1 MAILYLL
8 GGLVMILLILIKG
21 DAFNDIDSDLEKIGM
36 SALAVQSLAIALGM
50 FFLATGVALWSGRVE
65 GWWFATWA
73 IGILAVDNLAKAFTV
88 GDVAAELGAT
98 STDVTPFRIKFVA
111 RSAFNLG
118 IVAYMFRER
127 VLRFYGIETERRK
140 RTFLVLA
147 GAVAAAIVIYLIG
160 ILLAA
165 LRSA

>member
-1 MAILYLL
+1 
-8 GGLVMILLILIKG
+8 
-21 DAFNDIDSDLEKIGM
+21 
-36 SALAVQSLAIALGM
+36 
-50 FFLATGVALWSGRVE
+50 
-65 GWWFATWA
+65 
-73 IGILAVDNLAKAFTV
+73 
-88 GDVAAELGAT
+88 
-98 STDVTPFRIKFVA
+98 
-111 RSAFNLG
+111 LG